1 LEQKILRER
10 IVTRLTGFVGYLL
23 PLAASLPP
31 LGAWSGLMT
40 VPFIVYLMM
49 MFGNISVAPPPMPD
63 YTRLENLVIL
73 SFAGFGLILL
83 LYSVVHLWREKKEGL
98 VTSGPYRL
106 VRHPQY
112 FALILFTLMMTYQ
125 SVWILRNTF
134 GIGWLTADQ
143 TLILWYLMLVAYTAI
158 AWIEESHLLK
168 TFGNEWSEYRRKK
181 GFLIPLVRFRSFV
194 VEVVLS
200 IAIPIIILHILLQLP
215 IIL

>member
-1 LEQKILRER
+1 
-10 IVTRLTGFVGYLL
+10 LTGLAGYLL
-23 PLAASLPP
+23 PLVASLPP

-49 MFGNISVAPPPMPD
+49 MFGNISVAPPPLPD

-73 SFAGFGLILL
+73 STAGFGLVLL
-83 LYSVVHLWREKKEGL
+83 LYSVIHLWREKSDGL

-112 FALILFTLMMTYQ
+112 FALIIFTTMMTFQ

-134 GIGWLTADQ
+134 GVGWLTADQ
-143 TLILWYLMLVAYTAI
+143 TLILWYLMLVAYAAI

-168 TFGNEWSEYRRKK
+168 TFGNEWSKYRSKK
-181 GFLIPLVRFRSFV
+181 GFLIPLVRFRSFI
-194 VEVVLS
+194 VEAVLS
-200 IAIPIIILHILLQLP
+200 IAIPIAIMHILLQLP